1 MTDPTTV
8 TVTEPFDP
16 ELGPIKPPP
25 TPWNKLSVGKKIAAL
40 AMMLFGMQRTHNLTG
55 LRALATAGIAVAVI
69 SVAIGG
75 VFAVS
80 PSPAQAS
87 PNDSAPTFTYS
98 TTDSPD
104 IQLPTLPLGG

>member
-1 MTDPTTV
+1 MLAALAVAPAATPDSSLFAAVIVAAAV
-8 TVTEPFDP
+8 TALV
-16 ELGPIKPPP
+16 
-25 TPWNKLSVGKKIAAL
+25 AL